1 MKSLV
6 TMIRSFSIQD
16 LTLIVQLHIIKSLH
30 RICQKSCQ
38 KAYDK
43 HGVHQDFL
51 NAEYHKTMIRLLNK
65 KGSFLTNDEKVYVI
79 KRIAKEH
86 CYEI

>member
-1 MKSLV
+1 
-6 TMIRSFSIQD
+6 MIRSFSIQD

-38 KAYDK
+38 KSYDK
-43 HGVHQDFL
+43 FGNIEDLL
-51 NAEYHKTMIRLLNK
+51 NAEYHKTMIRLLK
-65 KGSFLTNDEKVYVI
+65 KKCDFLTNDEKVYVI

-86 CYEI
+86 DYNFV